1 MIKSVMKW
9 ISFLISLLFSA
20 VCSAQVIENPVFDR
34 TEIPQFHIDK
44 IEITKDTTFV
54 YCSCSA
60 EENSWANISPDTY
73 LEEIATG
80 KKYNILKSEG
90 LPFTPDVRK
99 FIFAEKYTIKLSF
112 PCIYTANKLNFIE
125 NAKEKAFNIYGISL
139 TESNDT
145 ICKYYTIE
153 KANALSTSSS
163 YYFSIKNYDKAI
175 DNEEPAMR
183 IRRYWL
189 GRYNEMYDHSV
200 YMLGHYYSMIGNYD
214 EAEKYLSESVNIRE
228 ILYGK
233 DKEPYI
239 DALTMLATC
248 YANQD
253 KVTKAI
259 QTYEQAISF
268 IESNNISYTR
278 AKSLLARAYFSIG
291 DIPKAIDYTEDVVR
305 INKVLVGEKDEE
317 YLYPLFDLAKWYMW
331 TNITKSK
338 SICED
343 LVLIIKPNYGRKH
356 PLYLYT
362 INLLSQYYMLQND
375 GENALAYAKESM
387 ELSSEIYGNR
397 SVEYGLSLN
406 LMYQIYDML
415 LHDYDK
421 AIQYQLD
428 FISITKSEMGFD
440 VYSNSLRHV
449 AESFAKKE
457 DYANAFRYASDAI
470 NAFKDNVIPEFG
482 KMSNEQKYSI
492 WQKGHFYFDTGY
504 PFYVFMNQNDASLK
518 DMYNNTLFFKGITL
532 NEHLNE
538 NYTWDNIRK
547 SLKTNDIAI
556 EFIASHEQDSLFCY
570 YALIIK
576 KEYESPK
583 MIRLFDTSQ
592 FGEILGKH
600 LPAFEL
606 NKHLGTLIWGSINK
620 ELVDVKNIF
629 FSPAGLFHE
638 ISIEYLPINQIEN
651 YSDKYNMYRVSSTR
665 ELIHIVLHNHYT
677 NAVLYG
683 GIDYNLDEN
692 TPSKEAASSRSGFDF
707 LLNTEEEVSDISHL
721 LNNNGINT
729 IIYKGQEGSES
740 VFYNLP
746 LKPIDIIHMATHGQS
761 IKSDEVD
768 IIKEKDNLTF
778 LEKNNIK
785 DFVYENNTL
794 SWSFLVLAGGN
805 RLFNRTSI
813 PTGEED
819 GLLTAKEISMMK
831 FDGLDL
837 VVLSACETARGT
849 LGYDDSVL
857 GLQKAFK
864 RAGANTILM
873 SLDKVDDE
881 ATKILMVEFYR
892 NLMSGKTKHQSLKN
906 AQKYLRSVE
915 NGKYDDPKYWA
926 SFIMLDGLN

>member
-1 MIKSVMKW
+1 MR
-9 ISFLISLLFSA
+9 LISLLICFLYSLI
-20 VCSAQVIENPVFDR
+20 CSAQVIENPVFDR
-34 TEIPQFHIDK
+34 TDIPQFHIDR
-44 IEITKDTTFV
+44 IEMTKDTTFV

-60 EENSWANISPDTY
+60 EENSWANISSDTY
-73 LEEIATG
+73 IEDIATG
-80 KKYNILKSEG
+80 KKYKIIKSDG
-90 LPFTPDVRK
+90 LPFAPDVRK
-99 FIFAEKYTIKLSF
+99 FVFAEKYTIKLSF
-112 PCIYTANKLNFIE
+112 PFLKSANKLNFIE
-125 NAKEKAFNIYGISL
+125 NPNEESFNIYGISL
-139 TESNDT
+139 IESNDT
-145 ICKYYTIE
+145 ILKHSSIE
-153 KANALSTSSS
+153 KANALSTSAS
-163 YYFSIKNYDKAI
+163 YYYSIKNYNKAI
-175 DNEEPAMR
+175 ESEEKAMH
-183 IRRYWL
+183 IRKYWL
-189 GRYNEMYDHSV
+189 GRYNEMYDFSV
-200 YMLGHYYSMIGNYD
+200 YMLGHYYSMIGKYD

-233 DKEPYI
+233 DKEPYV
-239 DALTMLATC
+239 DALTMLATS

-268 IESNNISYTR
+268 IEKNNNSYTR

-291 DIPKAIDYTEDVVR
+291 DIPKAIEYTEDVVR

-343 LVLIIKPNYGRKH
+343 LVSIIKPNYGRKH

-375 GENALAYAKESM
+375 GENALTYAKESM
-387 ELSSEIYGNR
+387 ELSSEIFGNR

-406 LMYQIYDML
+406 LMYQIYDTL

-428 FISITKSEMGFD
+428 YISITKSEMGFD
-440 VYSNSLRHV
+440 TYSNSLRHV
-449 AESFAKKE
+449 ANSFAKKE
-457 DYANAFRYASDAI
+457 DYVNALRYASDAI

-482 KMSNEQKYSI
+482 KMSNEQKYSV
-492 WQKGHFYFDTGY
+492 WQKGHFYYDTGY

-518 DMYNNTLFFKGITL
+518 DMYDNTLFFKGITL

-538 NYTWDNIRK
+538 NYTWDNIRE
-547 SLKTNDIAI
+547 SLRTNDIAI
-556 EFIASHEQDSLFCY
+556 EFVVSHEHDSLFCY

-583 MIRLFDTSQ
+583 MFRLFDTSQ
-592 FGEILGKH
+592 FKELLDKL

-606 NKHLGTLIWGSINK
+606 KRHLGTLIWGSINE
-620 ELVDVKNIF
+620 ELVDVKNIY

-665 ELIHIVLHNHYT
+665 ELIQIVPHNHYT

-683 GIDYNLDEN
+683 GIDYDIDEN
-692 TPSKEAASSRSGFDF
+692 TPSKDNPSFRSGFDF
-707 LLNTEEEVSDISHL
+707 LLNTEEEVSDISLL
-721 LNNNGINT
+721 LNDNGVNT

-740 VFYNLP
+740 VFYSLP
-746 LKPIDIIHMATHGQS
+746 LKQIDILHMATHGQS

-768 IIKEKDNLTF
+768 KIKEKDNLTF

-785 DFVYENNTL
+785 NFDYEKNVL

-805 RLFNRTSI
+805 KLFSRSFI
-813 PTGEED
+813 PTGAED

-831 FDGLDL
+831 FNNLDL
-837 VVLSACETARGT
+837 VVLSACETAQGT

-892 NLMSGKTKHQSLKN
+892 NLMDGKTKHQSLKD
-906 AQKYLRSVE
+906 AQKHLRQVD
-915 NGKYDDPKYWA
+915 NGRYDKPKYWA
-926 SFIMLDGLN
+926 LFIMLDGLN